1 MTSGRRGLR
10 FDEPDF
16 VEIGLRGHGCDSTPA
31 GAWCRVSRS
40 TDQDGTSLWP
50 PLRHTVLDV
59 ASHSTTIPAGL
70 TVADTTVDLLVVGSG
85 TGLAAAL
92 AAHELGLSVLIVEK
106 SSYVG
111 GSTARSGGALWLP
124 ASPVLRDA
132 GADDTVGSAAA
143 YLSSVVAGSAPP
155 QRSTEFLTHV
165 SATVDML
172 RRTTPLRLFWARDYS
187 DYHPEEPGGSAAG
200 RTCECHPLDTSILG
214 EYRTRL
220 RPGVLEAGF
229 SIPTTGADYRWMN
242 LVARVP
248 RKGVPT
254 FGKRLAQG
262 LGGRLIGRRYAA
274 GGQGLVAGLFAGV
287 LRAGIPV
294 WTDTALLRL
303 LNAPADGDRVTG
315 AVVDHDGR
323 EVTITARRGVVL
335 ATGGFD
341 HSMDMRWKFQ
351 SESLGPNLSLGAESN
366 TGDGIR
372 AGQEI
377 GADIASMDQAWWF
390 PAIAPLPGKAPA
402 VMLAERTL
410 PGCLIVD
417 HNGRRFANESADY
430 MSFGQR
436 LLELERSGSPVEA
449 MWIVFDQ
456 QYRNS
461 YVFGAELFPRMRIP
475 QVWYDAGIAV
485 RADDLAGLAALMTVP
500 VPEFRQTMTRFNQNA
515 AAGVDPD
522 FGRGQSAYDRYY
534 GDPTIKPNP
543 NLRPL
548 LKGPFY
554 AVKMVLSDLGT
565 CGGLQTDGAAR
576 VLREDGDAIAGLY
589 AIGNTA
595 ANAFGTTYPG
605 AGATIAQGLVYAYIA
620 ARNAAGMPAPKPRRP
635 GRFPS

>member
-1 MTSGRRGLR
+1 MA
-10 FDEPDF
+10 
-16 VEIGLRGHGCDSTPA
+16 C
-31 GAWCRVSRS
+31 S
-40 TDQDGTSLWP
+40 TDQDGSSCVAP
-50 PLRHTVLDV
+50 PRLTVSDV
-59 ASHSTTIPAGL
+59 TTHSATIPAGL
-70 TVADTTVDLLVVGSG
+70 RVADTAVDLLVVGSG

-92 AAHELGLSVLIVEK
+92 AAHELGLSVLVVEK

-124 ASPVLRDA
+124 GSPVLRES
-132 GADDTVGSAAA
+132 GAHDTTESAAT
-143 YLSSVVAGSAPP
+143 YLDSVVAGSAPQ
-155 QRSTEFLTHV
+155 QRSAEFLTHL

-200 RTCECHPLDTSILG
+200 RTCECRPFDTAVLG

-220 RPGVLEAGF
+220 QPGVMEATVPV
-229 SIPTTGADYRWMN
+229 PTTGADYRWMN

-254 FGKRLAQG
+254 FGKRIAQG
-262 LGGRLIGRRYAA
+262 VGGLVIGRRYAA
-274 GGQGLVAGLFAGV
+274 GGQGLMAGLFAGV

-303 LNAPADGDRVTG
+303 ERDGDRVAG
-315 AVVDHDGR
+315 AVVDHGGR

-351 SESLGPNLSLGAESN
+351 SESLGANLSLGAASN

-372 AGQEI
+372 AGQEL
-377 GADIASMDQAWWF
+377 GADIDLMDQAWWF
-390 PAIAPLPGKAPA
+390 PAVAPLPGKTPA
-402 VMLAERTL
+402 VMLAERSL
-410 PGCLIVD
+410 PGSLIVNQ
-417 HNGRRFANESADY
+417 HGQRFANESTDY

-436 LLELERSGSPVEA
+436 LLELERSGNPVES

-475 QVWYDAGIAV
+475 KAWYDAGIAV
-485 RADDLAGLAALMTVP
+485 RADNLSDLGARMKVP
-500 VPEFRQTMTRFNQNA
+500 VSEFFETMTRFNQNA
-515 AAGVDPD
+515 AAGADPD
-522 FGRGQSAYDRYY
+522 FGRGRSAYDRYY
-534 GDPTIKPNP
+534 GDPTIRPNP

-548 LKGPFY
+548 VKGTFY
-554 AVKMVLSDLGT
+554 AVRMVLSDLGT
-565 CGGLQTDGAAR
+565 CGGLKADERAR
-576 VLREDGDAIAGLY
+576 VLREDGGAIAGLY

-605 AGATIAQGLVYAYIA
+605 AGATIAQGLVYGYIA
-620 ARNAAGMPAPKPRRP
+620 AQDAA
-635 GRFPS
+635 SD

>member
-1 MTSGRRGLR
+1 MHPQS
-10 FDEPDF
+10 
-16 VEIGLRGHGCDSTPA
+16 A
-31 GAWCRVSRS
+31 
-40 TDQDGTSLWP
+40 
-50 PLRHTVLDV
+50 
-59 ASHSTTIPAGL
+59 TIPAGL
-70 TVADTTVDLLVVGSG
+70 PVADTTVDLLVVGSG
-85 TGLAAAL
+85 TGMAAAL

-124 ASPVLRDA
+124 VSPILRDG
-132 GADDTVGSAAA
+132 GARDSAERAVA
-143 YLSSVVAGSAPP
+143 YLDSVVAGSAPP
-155 QRSTEFLTHV
+155 QRSAEFVAHV
-165 SATVDML
+165 PPTVDML
-172 RRTTPLRLFWARDYS
+172 CRTTPLRLFWARDYS

-200 RTCECHPLDTSILG
+200 RTCECRPFDTSILG
-214 EYRTRL
+214 RYRTRL
-220 RPGVLEAGF
+220 RPGVLEAGV

-248 RKGVPT
+248 RKGLPT
-254 FGKRLAQG
+254 FGKRVAQG

-274 GGQGLVAGLFAGV
+274 GGQGLMAGLFAGV

-294 WTDTALLRL
+294 WTGCPLVRL
-303 LNAPADGDRVTG
+303 HGDGQRVTG
-315 AVVDHDGR
+315 AVVDHAGHQ
-323 EVTITARRGVVL
+323 VTITARRGVVL

-351 SESLGPNLSLGAESN
+351 SESLGANLSLGAQSN

-372 AGQEI
+372 AGQEF
-377 GADIASMDQAWWF
+377 GADIALMDQAWWF
-390 PAIAPLPGKAPA
+390 PAIAPLPGRAPA
-402 VMLAERTL
+402 VMLAERSL
-410 PGCLIVD
+410 PGSLIVD
-417 HNGRRFANESADY
+417 QHGHRFANESADY

-436 LLELERSGSPVEA
+436 LLELERSGSPVDA

-475 QVWYDAGIAV
+475 QAWYDAGIAV
-485 RADDLAGLAALMTVP
+485 RADNLGELGARMNVS
-500 VPEFRQTMTRFNQNA
+500 VPEFRETMTRFNQNA
-515 AAGVDPD
+515 AAGADPD
-522 FGRGQSAYDRYY
+522 FGRGRSAYDRYY

-548 LKGPFY
+548 VNGPFY

-565 CGGLQTDGAAR
+565 CGGLKADQRAR
-576 VLREDGDAIAGLY
+576 VLREDGSVIAGLY

-605 AGATIAQGLVYAYIA
+605 AGATIAQGLVYGFIA
-620 ARNAAGMPAPKPRRP
+620 ARDAAARGATR
-635 GRFPS
+635 